1 MLPPAV
7 DGGWPFRGAQV
18 ITTILKNLT
27 KGLPGLNLNSKAK
40 IKNNWSAPQSG
51 LEGEGTV
58 IFRNSEHLCGVLDKN
73 QTGSTEYGLIHSVY
87 EVRLAHAPG
96 GRKLARLAQS
106 WPKGQVCPVQGLC
119 VVCVCV
125 CVCVCVGGW
134 CGVCVLCVCV
144 CVLRF

>member
-1 MLPPAV
+1 
-7 DGGWPFRGAQV
+7 
-18 ITTILKNLT
+18 
-27 KGLPGLNLNSKAK
+27 
-40 IKNNWSAPQSG
+40 
-51 LEGEGTV
+51 
-58 IFRNSEHLCGVLDKN
+58 VLDKN

-125 CVCVCVGGW
+125 CVCVCVWVGGV
-134 CGVCVLCVCV
+134 VCVCCVCV
-144 CVLRF
+144 CVCCASRCMAGGSQASSSAPLAASGQPG